1 MERDKDPIS
10 IFVVSIL
17 ISLLYIFGMVSK
29 NEKDATDLKNDSI
42 RKENRA
48 KEKYI
53 QHEEYI
59 RL

>member
-1 MERDKDPIS
+1 MEGDRDPVG
-10 IFVVSIL
+10 IFVVSL
-17 ISLLYIFGMVSK
+17 LVSLLYIFGTVSK
-29 NEKDATDLKNDSI
+29 KEKDAMDLKNDSI
-42 RKENRA
+42 RKENRR

>member
-1 MERDKDPIS
+1 MERDRDPVG
-10 IFVVSIL
+10 IFVVSL
-17 ISLLYIFGMVSK
+17 LVSLLYIFGTVSK
-29 NEKDATDLKNDSI
+29 KEKDAMNLKNDSI
-42 RKENRA
+42 RKENKR

>member
-42 RKENRA
+42 RKENRG
-48 KEKYI
+48 KKKYI

-59 RL
+59 RH

>member
-1 MERDKDPIS
+1 MERDRDPVG
-10 IFVVSIL
+10 IFVVSL
-17 ISLLYIFGMVSK
+17 LVSLLYIFGTVSK
-29 NEKDATDLKNDSI
+29 KEKDAMDLKNDSI
-42 RKENRA
+42 RKENKR